1 MKRVKGVTPA
11 TIDEYLAA
19 APPEFRPILQRLRRT
34 IRSAAPDAEEVIS
47 YGLAG
52 FRHHGMLV
60 YFGAFSDHA
69 SFFPGSV
76 VTTRK
81 FASALKPF
89 AAGKGTLRFTA
100 EHPIPDRLVARIV
113 KARVVENEKRDKAR
127 HRTASTKTRPR

>member
-1 MKRVKGVTPA
+1 MKSSGGPA
-11 TIDEYLAA
+11 PKTIDEYVAR
-19 APPEFRPILQRLRRT
+19 APPELRPTLERLRRS

-47 YGLAG
+47 YGMAG

-81 FASALKPF
+81 FAAELESF

-100 EHPIPDRLVARIV
+100 DHPIPDRLVARIV
-113 KARVVENEKRDKAR
+113 KARVIENEKRDQAR
-127 HRTASTKTRPR
+127 RRPKVGKPRRK

>member
-1 MKRVKGVTPA
+1 MKRVKGAPPTTV
-11 TIDEYLAA
+11 DEYLAS
-19 APPEFRPILQRLRRT
+19 APPELRPSLERLRRT
-34 IRSAAPDAEEVIS
+34 IRLAAPDAEECIS

-81 FASALKPF
+81 FASELKAF
-89 AAGKGTLRFTA
+89 AAGKGTLRFRPD
-100 EHPIPDRLVARIV
+100 HPIPDRLVARIV
-113 KARVVENEKRDKAR
+113 KARVVENEKRDKTR
-127 HRTASTKTRPR
+127 RRRTPAKSRPR

>member
-1 MKRVKGVTPA
+1 MKRLKGASPTS
-11 TIDEYLAA
+11 IDEYLAA
-19 APPEFRPILQRLRRT
+19 APPELRPSLQRLRRT

-60 YFGAFSDHA
+60 YFGAFSDHM

-81 FASALKPF
+81 FASELKPY

-100 EHPIPDRLVARIV
+100 DHPIPDRLVARIV
-113 KARVVENEKRDKAR
+113 KARVVENEERDKAR
-127 HRTASTKTRPR
+127 RRLKAAKTRRG